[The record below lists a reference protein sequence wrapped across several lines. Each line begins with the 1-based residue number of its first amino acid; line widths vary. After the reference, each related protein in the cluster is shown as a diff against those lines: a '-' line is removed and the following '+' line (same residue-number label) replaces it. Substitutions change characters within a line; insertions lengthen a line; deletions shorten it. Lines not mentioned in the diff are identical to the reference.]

1 MAKSSV
7 RFKIGGKRTELG
19 KSVENLTKRMNRYA
33 GHTGT
38 KVTTKEIRNQVRRM
52 IEQEGKTEE
61 TVIKT
66 LNKIRNDRLAEVFV
80 DRKTGQLITN
90 VTNIPISPMENI
102 YDAIGFKNYSF
113 DEHPLLAQWVQD
125 LQMEYG
131 DDLDDVLMSHSA
143 EIIQALNDVIWGYL
157 EKGTTQGIETA
168 LTRLYETTFGTLSW
182 NRKQAI
188 NEMVDMYQ
196 SGFYTG
202 RYYDVDEYDD

>member
-131 DDLDDVLMSHSA
+131 DDLDDVLMQHSA

-188 NEMVDMYQ
+188 NEMVDMFQ

-202 RYYDVDEYDD
+202 RYYDVDDYDD

>member
-102 YDAIGFKNYSF
+102 YDAIGF
-113 DEHPLLAQWVQD
+113 
-125 LQMEYG
+125 
-131 DDLDDVLMSHSA
+131 
-143 EIIQALNDVIWGYL
+143 
-157 EKGTTQGIETA
+157 
-168 LTRLYETTFGTLSW
+168 
-182 NRKQAI
+182 
-188 NEMVDMYQ
+188 
-196 SGFYTG
+196 
-202 RYYDVDEYDD
+202 

>member
-1 MAKSSV
+1 
-7 RFKIGGKRTELG
+7 
-19 KSVENLTKRMNRYA
+19 MNRYA

-131 DDLDDVLMSHSA
+131 DDLDDVLMQHSP
-143 EIIQALNDVIWGYL
+143 EIIQALLIMLSGVIFKRVL
-157 EKGTTQGIETA
+157 HKE
-168 LTRLYETTFGTLSW
+168 
-182 NRKQAI
+182 
-188 NEMVDMYQ
+188 
-196 SGFYTG
+196 
-202 RYYDVDEYDD
+202 